1 MFRSTNWF
9 GCDVSLAVGLFHPP
23 GLNEVLPCGK
33 TYTLMCFSH
42 WEVKHWCRS
51 ASSVC
56 CFTCVVKSRRCTL
69 SVLDWSVSASKAML
83 IALQAYWLWP
93 YFFSRHRDELL
104 LLLYPNKSWKDLWEG
119 NFFSSFW
126 DSQISH
132 FALSFDGWH
141 RNIKGSVKLT
151 FSFHLSP
158 IFHIFRVSLSS
169 SAVFSLV
176 LLWWLE
182 MVAVLALNL
191 TFAENLEAKV
201 GKHHV
206 QVDCDLKP

>member
-119 NFFSSFW
+119 NFFPAFGILKFL
-126 DSQISH
+126 ISH
-132 FALSFDGWH
+132 WT
-141 RNIKGSVKLT
+141 LT
-151 FSFHLSP
+151 ADTEISKDQWSWLFHSIYHQFSTFLEFHCHPQL
-158 IFHIFRVSLSS
+158 F
-169 SAVFSLV
+169 
-176 LLWWLE
+176 
-182 MVAVLALNL
+182 LAW
-191 TFAENLEAKV
+191 FCC
-201 GKHHV
+201 G
-206 QVDCDLKP
+206 D